1 VNRLL
6 FLIGRRVDRTRGR
19 IRAAQERGRLERVAP
34 ADAPAPV
41 DPATAGGT
49 LAVIPHQAD
58 DFLFFSTI
66 LARDAAEGRRVLTVH
81 LTAGDDDE
89 ELWYWQ
95 AREAGVRAA
104 YADLHGVAD
113 RWIESTVIVAGA
125 PLTQATLVGAPQV
138 VLLFVRLPDGR
149 PGGEGGARSGFA
161 SLKKLWEG
169 DITTIS
175 AVDGSASHSLA
186 SLLAILRALLADF
199 RPDHIVTTDH
209 VGAFSDGDHSDHHAA
224 GYLTDLARADYE
236 VEHTFT
242 GYRGY
247 ATEHL
252 PANLDP
258 EQVALKRR
266 LFFAYA
272 PSDYKTP
279 QSLRR
284 AEQDLVGA
292 WLTREYAL

>member
-1 VNRLL
+1 MNRLL

-19 IRAAQERGRLERVAP
+19 VRAARERGRLQRVAP
-34 ADAPAPV
+34 SDAPPPV
-41 DPATAGGT
+41 DPSTVGGT

-89 ELWYWQ
+89 DGWYWQ

-113 RWIESTVIVAGA
+113 RWIESTVTVAGA
-125 PLTQATLVGAPQV
+125 PLTQATLVGAPRV
-138 VLLFVRLPDGR
+138 VLLFLRLPDGR
-149 PGGEGGARSGFA
+149 PEGEGGARSGFA
-161 SLKKLWEG
+161 SLRKLWEG
-169 DITTIS
+169 DIATIS
-175 AVDGSASHSLA
+175 AIDGSASHSLT
-186 SLLAILRALLADF
+186 SLLAILRGLLNDF
-199 RPDHIVTTDH
+199 QPDHIVTTDH

-224 GYLTDLARADYE
+224 GYLTDLARAGYDR
-236 VEHTFT
+236 EHVFT
-242 GYRGY
+242 GFRGY

-252 PANLDP
+252 PTNLDE
-258 EQVALKRR
+258 EQIAAKKR
-266 LFFAYA
+266 LFFTYA

-279 QSLRR
+279 QTIEK

-292 WLTREYAL
+292 WLTREYAI